1 VVAPAPP
8 PRLVGRDPERA
19 VLEAVLD
26 ATVAGTGGC
35 TTLTGAPGIG
45 KTCLL
50 TLSTR
55 EARTRGLAV
64 APGRA
69 AELDRVAPLTTL
81 VSALQRARPVPV
93 DLSPMR
99 DHEGDRFW
107 YIDRLGEVLESYA
120 ARRPLL
126 IVIDDVQW
134 ADELS
139 ALALRVLVPQ
149 LSSMPLRW
157 LLARRPV
164 PADSAGQE
172 TLDWL
177 VAEGAAA
184 EIRLAPLDEP
194 SVHRLCSQVV
204 DAEPDNTV
212 LGLVGRCGGN
222 PFLIEQLLGTML
234 AAGQV
239 VVREGIAT
247 VVGDDELPSSFL
259 AAVEQRLRGLTP
271 PARRLLQA
279 GSVFGRPFTVDA
291 VAPLVGTAAPEL
303 YPSAEEAVAAGIL
316 TERDARLAFRHDLLR
331 EAIYN
336 NLSRPV
342 RAAMHR
348 AAAEVTRA
356 EGRSPVEVAD
366 HLLRSG
372 HTGDRD
378 AVKVL
383 RVAAAEL
390 AGRAPGTAAD
400 LIVRALDVLGD
411 HDDDRPALVADAVGL
426 LASAGRLEQAM
437 ELGEAALH
445 SGLSRP
451 TEATV
456 LLGLAEALKH
466 AGQNEATVQYANRA
480 LALRDVPDPVRA
492 RLHAI
497 AAHAL
502 LYVDDMAAA
511 DRAGA
516 DADRLGL
523 AVGEYPASVF
533 GSAAR
538 SVVARAE
545 GRLDDALAYAE
556 HAVETA
562 DQVSG
567 EAAQRHPRI
576 WLGAALS
583 ALDHFAEAHRAY
595 TEGRREAERLGTGW
609 SYPLW
614 HYYRASLLTAEGR
627 LDDAVAEAD
636 AGLRIAEQL
645 TARQLSVPL
654 LGLLARLAV
663 LRAQMPLAR
672 EHMRRMQRLMATGI
686 TAPPEDWAWALAMMQ
701 EAEGAFDQARL
712 TLTGIFDRLPERLF
726 LFCNDAG
733 AVPTLVRIALRAG
746 DTERAGRVVAAAN
759 SLAERN
765 PTVASLAGA
774 AAHAAGLLHR
784 DVAALRT
791 AIDHFR
797 ASPRPLARASAMED
811 AALAEYGAENRPRAV
826 ELLEAALTEATAC
839 GARRAVI
846 RMEQRLRRLGTRR
859 AAAAP
864 TGDGPASRLAGLTM
878 AELRV
883 ARLVA
888 EGRTNRQVAGQLFI
902 SPHTVDSHL
911 RSIYNR
917 LGINSRVELTR
928 VVTEHE
934 MTPPGRPGDI
944 T

>member
-1 VVAPAPP
+1 
-8 PRLVGRDPERA
+8 VGRDPERA
-19 VLEAVLD
+19 ILEGLLTAAL
-26 ATVAGTGGC
+26 AGTGGC
-35 TTLTGAPGIG
+35 TALTGAPGIG

-50 TLSTR
+50 GVSTR
-55 EARTRGLAV
+55 QARARGLAV

-81 VSALQRARPVPV
+81 VSALHRARPLPV

-99 DHEGDRFW
+99 EHEGDRFW
-107 YIDRLGEVLESYA
+107 YIDRLGEVLEGYA
-120 ARRPLL
+120 AQRPLL
-126 IVIDDVQW
+126 IVIDDMQW

-172 TLDWL
+172 TVDWL
-177 VAEGAAA
+177 VAEGAAT
-184 EIRLAPLDEP
+184 EIRLGPLDEP
-194 SVHRLCSQVV
+194 SVNGLCSLVV

-247 VVGDDELPSSFL
+247 VVGDELPWSFL

-291 VAPLVGTAAPEL
+291 VAPLVGTAAPDL

-336 NLSRPV
+336 NLSGPV
-342 RAAMHR
+342 RATMHR
-348 AAAEVTRA
+348 AAAEVTRT

-372 HTGDRD
+372 RTGDRE

-411 HDDDRPALVADAVGL
+411 HDEDRPALVADAVGL
-426 LASAGRLEQAM
+426 LASAGRLGQAL

-466 AGQNEATVQYANRA
+466 AGQNQATVQYANRA
-480 LALRDVPDPVRA
+480 LALRDMPDPVRA

-502 LYVDDMAAA
+502 LYVDDMSAA

-523 AVGEYPASVF
+523 AVGEYSASVF
-533 GSAAR
+533 GSTAR

-545 GRLDDALAYAE
+545 GRLDDALAYAD

-562 DQVSG
+562 DRVSG

-576 WLGAALS
+576 WLGAALA
-583 ALDHFAEAHRAY
+583 ALDRFPEAHRAY
-595 TEGRREAERLGTGW
+595 TVGRREAERLGTGW

-614 HYYRASLLTAEGR
+614 HYYHASLLTAEGR
-627 LDDAVAEAD
+627 IDEAVAEAD

-654 LGLLARLAV
+654 LGLLARLAI

-672 EHMRRMQRLMATGI
+672 EHMRRMQRLMGTGI
-686 TAPPEDWAWALAMMQ
+686 TAPPEDWAWALGMMQ

-712 TLTGIFDRLPERLF
+712 TMTGIFDRLPERLF

-733 AVPTLVRIALRAG
+733 AAPTLVRIALRAG
-746 DTERAGRVVAAAN
+746 DTERAARAVAAAN
-759 SLAERN
+759 RLAERN
-765 PTVASLAGA
+765 PSVASLAGA
-774 AAHAAGLLHR
+774 AAHAAGLLGR
-784 DVAALRT
+784 DVADLRV
-791 AIDHFR
+791 AVDHF
-797 ASPRPLARASAMED
+797 AACPRPLARASAMED
-811 AALAEYGAENRPRAV
+811 AALAEYGAENRSRAV
-826 ELLEAALTEATAC
+826 ELLEAALAEVTAC

-859 AAAAP
+859 AGASRG
-864 TGDGPASRLAGLTM
+864 GDGPASRLAGLTA

-883 ARLVA
+883 AHLVS
-888 EGRTNRQVAGQLFI
+888 EGRTNRQVAGLLFI

-934 MTPPGRPGDI
+934 LTPPS
-944 T
+944 